1 MLQCVSDNVYSYL
14 GRTHLELVVLSP
26 GVLREL
32 ISEYQYERKKT
43 LIEYYTVE
51 NRTSNSSRSVLNIY
65 FSKTSRKS
73 FGIECIKMIIY

>member
-1 MLQCVSDNVYSYL
+1 MFQCVSDNVYSYL

-43 LIEYYTVE
+43 LI
-51 NRTSNSSRSVLNIY
+51 
-65 FSKTSRKS
+65 
-73 FGIECIKMIIY
+73 